1 MENKYKLLI
10 KDLGREKI
18 LQKEPMSKY
27 TSFHIG
33 GPADLFFRASSA
45 VELTNAVQSALHHDI
60 PYQILG
66 GGTNVLVSDEGF
78 RGLII
83 KNDSSKIQLK
93 GLRYKKIQEG
103 AGKNVPYQ
111 GKVYLSVD
119 SGVLVNRL
127 VRYSL
132 DQGLAGL
139 EAFLG
144 QPGTVGGAVY
154 INAHNMHLSTFFGDL
169 LLNAQILDNK
179 GEVRIV
185 DKSYFKFGYDQS
197 ILQKTEE
204 ILLSVTLPLVV
215 KDKDEVWERAQEA
228 FQYRQ
233 ATQPKGKYTAGC
245 IFRNI
250 DKSDAMRLSTPQFT
264 CSAGFILERL
274 GLKKKKQGDA
284 QFSSEHAN
292 FIINLGNAQAADVLK
307 LISTAKKM
315 ALEKYAIR
323 LKEEIVYIGR
333 F

>member
-1 MENKYKLLI
+1 MDNKYQLLI

-18 LQKEPMSKY
+18 LQNEPMSKY

-45 VELTNAVQSALHHDI
+45 SELAKAVNSAIRHAV
-60 PYQILG
+60 PFQILG
-66 GGTNVLVSDEGF
+66 GGTNVLVADKGF

-83 KNDSSKIQLK
+83 KNDSSKIQFK
-93 GLRYKKIQEG
+93 GMRYKKIQG
-103 AGKNVPYQ
+103 TVGKKSPYQ
-111 GKVYLSVD
+111 GKIYLLVE

-127 VRYSL
+127 VRYCL

-154 INAHNMHLSTFFGDL
+154 INVHNMHLSTFFGDL
-169 LLNAQILDNK
+169 LLNAQIMNSK
-179 GEVRIV
+179 GELRTV

-197 ILQKTEE
+197 ILQKTKE
-204 ILLSVTLPLVV
+204 ILLSVTLTLVV
-215 KDKDEVWERAQEA
+215 KNKDEVWEKAQEV

-233 ATQPKGKYTAGC
+233 ATQPKGKYSAGC

-250 DKSDAMRLSTPQFT
+250 HKSDAMRLSTPQFT

-274 GLKKKKQGDA
+274 GLKKKRQGEA

-292 FIINLGNAQAADVLK
+292 FIVNLGSAQASDVLK
-307 LISTAKKM
+307 LINTAKK
-315 ALEKYAIR
+315 AAEEKYA
-323 LKEEIVYIGR
+323 LHLEEEIVYIGE